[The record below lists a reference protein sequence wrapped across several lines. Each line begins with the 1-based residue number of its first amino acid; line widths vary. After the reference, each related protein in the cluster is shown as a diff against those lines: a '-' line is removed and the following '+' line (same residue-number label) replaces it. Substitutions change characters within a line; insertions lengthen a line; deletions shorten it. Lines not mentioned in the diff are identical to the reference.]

1 MKIRTLLVMLLVSS
15 FIFAQEGKVNFII
28 GQVQV
33 MLPGQ
38 STWAKAMMGQSLAT
52 RSRVK
57 TEKESRCE
65 ILLADGS
72 VIKVLENSEV
82 EMKKIG
88 KEGDEETSIFSPF
101 GELFFKVKKMFSHN
115 FKLET
120 PVAVMAVRGTE
131 FYVINSPRG
140 NGLWVKDGVVDF
152 GSPGGGPM
160 ISVPAGQKSTLIT
173 GGTPAPPQA
182 LSTVEKKLMDE
193 MAVTNPQF
201 TPPPPAPE
209 KPEEGLRDTGE
220 KGGEVSAGP
229 GVKVKTPQKDAE
241 EEKEG
246 SGDGGSG
253 ITTGVNV
260 GATTFDGQM
269 MTQIGLRPE
278 FTLGKLGIGLDL
290 TFYMDN
296 AGNVSDKNWNS
307 TEDIIHKF
315 MYIRWGQRGDS
326 FFAKLGALSD
336 YSLGFGMLVN
346 RYNNV
351 ILYPDRIK
359 TGMVVGIQTEDIG
372 AEVMLNDWAETFN
385 QGGVYSARL
394 TYNLFAGLKI
404 GGSIVYDHNQ
414 YKSLQDDDN
423 DDVPNVV
430 DDFPNDPNN
439 YVDTDGDGIP
449 DDIDPDRDGNGYTD
463 NSQDTMIPN
472 NDTYFDSTKLK
483 IPFFT
488 NQIED
493 KSQMAYSV
501 DISYPLINTSLLA
514 MTVYSDYSQFLTDD
528 KGYGITAPGIVGK
541 IGFMDFKAA
550 YRIISAHFIPEYFNT
565 TYEVE
570 RIVAGIDSTGKTIL
584 VTKREGLKYI
594 NDGYQGYLVGAGFNL
609 FDILR
614 FSAEY
619 QDMKKSDFNY
629 KTLRGNIDINTDF
642 IPKIS
647 QAGGYYYD
655 MNVEKLFEKNPGTIF
670 GLKFGYEIS
679 QGANMIVDIR
689 ETYKDLNGDGR
700 ISGDAEIFRTT
711 YISTVFTF

>member
-1 MKIRTLLVMLLVSS
+1 MKIRTLLFMLLISGFV
-15 FIFAQEGKVNFII
+15 FAQEGKVNFII
-28 GQVQV
+28 GKVQV

-38 STWAKAMMGQSLAT
+38 STWAKAMIGQSLAM

-65 ILLADGS
+65 ILLTDGS
-72 VIKVLENSEV
+72 VIKVLESSEV
-82 EMKKIG
+82 ELKKIG
-88 KEGDEETSIFSPF
+88 KEGDQETSIFSPF
-101 GELFFKVKKMFSHN
+101 GELFFKVKKMFSQN

-140 NGLWVKDGVVDF
+140 NGLWVKDGMVDF

-160 ISVPAGQKSTLIT
+160 VSVPAGQKSTLIA
-173 GGTPAPPQA
+173 GGAPAPPRA

-193 MAVTNPQF
+193 MAVTNPQY
-201 TPPPPAPE
+201 TPPTPAPK
-209 KPEEGLRDTGE
+209 KPEEGLRDEGK
-220 KGGEVSAGP
+220 KGGEPTGP
-229 GVKVKTPQKDAE
+229 GVSAETPPKDAK

-246 SGDGGSG
+246 SGNGGSG

-278 FTLGKLGIGLDL
+278 FTFGKLGIGLDL

-296 AGNVSDKNWNS
+296 AGNVSDKNWSS

-315 MYIRWGQRGDS
+315 MYIRWGQRGDP
-326 FFAKLGALSD
+326 FFAKLGALND
-336 YSLGFGMLVN
+336 YSQGFGMLIN

-372 AEVMLNDWAETFN
+372 AEVMVNDLSETFN

-439 YVDTDGDGIP
+439 YVDTDGDGVP

-463 NSQDTMIPN
+463 NSPDPSRN
-472 NDTYFDSTKLK
+472 NDTAFDTTMLK
-483 IPFFT
+483 VPFFT
-488 NQIED
+488 NQIAD
-493 KSQMAYSV
+493 KSQLAYSV

-528 KGYGITAPGIVGK
+528 KGYGITAPGIVAK
-541 IGFMDFKAA
+541 IGFLDFKAA
-550 YRIISAHFIPEYFNT
+550 YRIVSKHFVPEYFNT

-570 RIVAGIDSTGKTIL
+570 RVVAGTDSTGKTVL
-584 VTKREGLKYI
+584 VTKREKLKDI
-594 NDGYQGYLVGAGFNL
+594 DDGYQGYLVGAGFNL
-609 FDILR
+609 FDIVR
-614 FSAEY
+614 FGAEY
-619 QDMKKSDFNY
+619 QDMKKSDLNY

-655 MNVEKLFEKNPGTIF
+655 MNVNKLFEKNPGTIF
-670 GLKFGYEIS
+670 GFKFGYEIS
-679 QGANMIVDIR
+679 SGANMIVDIR
-689 ETYKDLNGDGR
+689 ETYKDLNGDGI
-700 ISGDAEIFRTT
+700 ISGDTEIFRTT